1 MDFFKK
7 NKLIVSVVA
16 ICILMLG
23 YVVWTTLVILNINR
37 QLDYVA

>member
-23 YVVWTTLVILNINR
+23 YVVWTTLVMWQDILIKPC
-37 QLDYVA
+37 QK